1 MSKLSDWQD
10 GVPSIEGIY
19 QIYVPEHISSNFNG
33 VYFARFKDGEWDVG
47 NRLLD
52 SKLNTYTHIPYN
64 FNNDP
69 DNPRKWRG
77 VIDE

>member
-19 QIYVPEHISSNFNG
+19 QIYVPEHIISNFNG
-33 VYFARFKDGEWDVG
+33 EYFARFKDGEWDAG
-47 NRLLD
+47 TCLLD
-52 SKLNTYTHIPYN
+52 SKLNNYTHIPYN
-64 FNNDP
+64 SNNNP
-69 DNPRKWRG
+69 ANPRKWRG

>member
-19 QIYVPEHISSNFNG
+19 QIYVPEHSDNYFDV

-47 NRLLD
+47 TCLLD

-64 FNNDP
+64 PNNDP